1 MGAALFE
8 DLIPLYPLYAVLFA
22 DPGVPG
28 AGLGSAEI
36 SALFVIWSASSVIV
50 EVPTGVLADR
60 LSRRKLLIAGP
71 LVTASGFALWTVAP
85 SFLSFATGFVLW
97 ALGGSLRSGTT
108 QALVYDELALLGR
121 SQAYARLSGRMRAA
135 AALGVVGGTALA
147 APLFS
152 WGGYDAVGV
161 ASVVACL
168 VCSLMSAML
177 SETRAGRDGTAVDD
191 AGRSVPVEDG
201 TEPDPADA
209 ARTDPDTDSGPG
221 WLAIV
226 RSGRRSL
233 RTQPVARRMLLLGVV
248 LTWVAALDEY
258 LPLLIGSFVADAAGV
273 TGDGSPTSDPVAVAL
288 LMIVVSI
295 GDIAGAL
302 AAGRFR
308 SVAAIGPAVG
318 LGAVVLIGAALWGH
332 PAAALGVAA
341 AFGVLGWARV
351 VADAELQDRLSST
364 SRATVT
370 SLAGMGEELV
380 AILAYAGWAAGS
392 AWLGPAGL
400 FAVAALPYV
409 VVSALLIGGAMTV
422 RASRR

>member
-1 MGAALFE
+1 MGAALLE

-28 AGLGSAEI
+28 AGLGPAEI
-36 SALFVIWSASSVIV
+36 SALFVIWSVSSVIV

-60 LSRRKLLIAGP
+60 LSRRKLLVVGP
-71 LVTASGFALWTVAP
+71 MITASGFALWTAAP

-108 QALVYDELALLGR
+108 QALVYDELVRLGR
-121 SQAYARLSGRMRAA
+121 THDYARLSGRMRAA
-135 AALGVVGGTALA
+135 AALGVIGGTALA

-152 WGGYDAVGV
+152 WGGYGLVGV

-168 VCSLMSAML
+168 VCSLLSAML
-177 SETRAGRDGTAVDD
+177 PETRADRNRPDHDDLGSADG
-191 AGRSVPVEDG
+191 
-201 TEPDPADA
+201 EPDP
-209 ARTDPDTDSGPG
+209 G
-221 WLAIV
+221 WYAIV

-233 RTQPVARRMLLLGVV
+233 RTQPVARRMLLLGVA

-258 LPLLIGSFVADAAGV
+258 LPLLIGSFLGDDAG
-273 TGDGSPTSDPVAVAL
+273 GSGHTDPGGVAL
-288 LMIVVSI
+288 LMTVVSV

-318 LGAVVLIGAALWGH
+318 LGAIALIGAALWGH
-332 PAAALGVAA
+332 PVAALGVAV

-370 SLAGMGEELV
+370 SLAGMGEEVV
-380 AILAYAGWAAGS
+380 AILAYAGWALGS

-400 FAVAALPYV
+400 FVVAALPYV
-409 VVSALLIGGAMTV
+409 VVSGMLIGGAMTV
-422 RASRR
+422 SASRRWRKRMSRNAPM

>member
-1 MGAALFE
+1 MGAALLE
-8 DLIPLYPLYAVLFA
+8 DLIPFYPLYAVLFA

-28 AGLGSAEI
+28 AGLGPAEI
-36 SALFVIWSASSVIV
+36 SALFVVWSVSSVIV

-60 LSRRKLLIAGP
+60 MSRRKLLTAGP
-71 LVTASGFALWTVAP
+71 LITASGFALWTAAP
-85 SFLSFATGFVLW
+85 SFLAFAAGFVLW

-108 QALVYDELALLGR
+108 QALVYDELAGLGR
-121 SQAYARLSGRMRAA
+121 ARDYARLSGLMRAA
-135 AALGVVGGTALA
+135 AALGVIGGTALA

-152 WGGYDAVGV
+152 WGGYEAVGI
-161 ASVVACL
+161 ASVVSCL
-168 VCSLMSAML
+168 LCSLMSAML
-177 SETRAGRDGTAVDD
+177 PETRAGRDGTPADT
-191 AGRSVPVEDG
+191 SESDG
-201 TEPDPADA
+201 PDPGDADPGA
-209 ARTDPDTDSGPG
+209 G

-233 RTQPVARRMLLLGVV
+233 RTQPVARRMLLLGVA

-258 LPLLIGSFVADAAGV
+258 LPLLIGAFVGEAENADAVGAPG
-273 TGDGSPTSDPVAVAL
+273 TDPGAIAL

-295 GDIAGAL
+295 GDIGGAL

-318 LGAVVLIGAALWGH
+318 LGAIMLIGASLWGH
-332 PAAALGVAA
+332 PVGALGIAV
-341 AFGVLGWARV
+341 AFGILGWARV
-351 VADAELQDRLSST
+351 VADAALQDRLSST

-370 SLAGMGEELV
+370 SLAGMGEEVV
-380 AILAYAGWAAGS
+380 AILAYAGWALGS
-392 AWLGPAGL
+392 VWLGPAGL